1 MAHKKAGYI
10 CADQT
15 VIFIFRLQKGGG
27 PYIPV
32 CRLLCAMSAK
42 GREAESRV
50 TAYPMRVGPSES
62 ACRSRFQTTFRRLWP
77 KAMVVSAEGK
87 GPALTGSGIRQE
99 EDRKG
104 TTVEVSKA
112 IKRCQN
118 RGVITTAG
126 QAPTVPVYGRSG
138 IRHERW
144 PELANEAVRRN
155 MGSLQVMLRE
165 NL

>member
-1 MAHKKAGYI
+1 
-10 CADQT
+10 
-15 VIFIFRLQKGGG
+15 
-27 PYIPV
+27 
-32 CRLLCAMSAK
+32 MSAK

-62 ACRSRFQTTFRRLWP
+62 ACRSRFQTAFRRLWP
-77 KAMVVSAEGK
+77 KAMVVSAKGK

-112 IKRCQN
+112 IRRCQN

-126 QAPTVPVYGRSG
+126 QAPTQPVYGRNG

-144 PELANEAVRRN
+144 PELAKEADRRN

>member
-1 MAHKKAGYI
+1 VRHERE
-10 CADQT
+10 
-15 VIFIFRLQKGGG
+15 RLKGQ
-27 PYIPV
+27 V
-32 CRLLCAMSAK
+32 ARNCLTDE
-42 GREAESRV
+42 GRPLGTSLQERV
-50 TAYPMRVGPSES
+50 PNHL
-62 ACRSRFQTTFRRLWP
+62 RRLWP

-87 GPALTGSGIRQE
+87 GSASTGSGIRQE

-112 IKRCQN
+112 IRRCQN

-126 QAPTVPVYGRSG
+126 QAPTQPVYGRSG

-144 PELANEAVRRN
+144 PELAKEAVRRN
-155 MGSLQVMLRE
+155 MGSLRVMLRE

>member
-1 MAHKKAGYI
+1 
-10 CADQT
+10 
-15 VIFIFRLQKGGG
+15 
-27 PYIPV
+27 
-32 CRLLCAMSAK
+32 MSAK

-62 ACRSRFQTTFRRLWP
+62 ACRSRFQTAFRRLWP
-77 KAMVVSAEGK
+77 KAMVVSAKGK

-112 IKRCQN
+112 MRRCQN

-126 QAPTVPVYGRSG
+126 QSSDGTCLRAE
-138 IRHERW
+138 RH
-144 PELANEAVRRN
+144 PA
-155 MGSLQVMLRE
+155 
-165 NL
+165 

>member
-1 MAHKKAGYI
+1 
-10 CADQT
+10 
-15 VIFIFRLQKGGG
+15 
-27 PYIPV
+27 
-32 CRLLCAMSAK
+32 MSAK

-138 IRHERW
+138 IRQRVSRTV
-144 PELANEAVRRN
+144 VRPVKAGVFSR
-155 MGSLQVMLRE
+155 G
-165 NL
+165 

>member
-1 MAHKKAGYI
+1 
-10 CADQT
+10 
-15 VIFIFRLQKGGG
+15 
-27 PYIPV
+27 
-32 CRLLCAMSAK
+32 MSAK

-50 TAYPMRVGPSES
+50 TAYPMRVGPSEP
-62 ACRSRFQTTFRRLWP
+62 ACRSRFQTAFRRLWP

-87 GPALTGSGIRQE
+87 GPASTGSGIRQE

-112 IKRCQN
+112 IRRCQN
-118 RGVITTAG
+118 RGVIVTAG
-126 QAPTVPVYGRSG
+126 QAPTKPVYGRSG

-144 PELANEAVRRN
+144 PELAREADRRN
-155 MGSLQVMLRE
+155 MGSLQVMPRE